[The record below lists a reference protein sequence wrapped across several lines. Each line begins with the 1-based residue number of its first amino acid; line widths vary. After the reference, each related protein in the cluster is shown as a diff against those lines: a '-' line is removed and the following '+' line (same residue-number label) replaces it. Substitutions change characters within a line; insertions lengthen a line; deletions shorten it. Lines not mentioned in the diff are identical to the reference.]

1 MMADPLFEL
10 QRALYAC
17 LSTDAAVSA
26 MVSGR
31 VFDRVPADAQA
42 PYISFGPMTADD
54 DGADCIDGLSVSVQ
68 IDAWSQAVGYGEVKE
83 IAGAVRKAIAAA
95 DLALN
100 THALAD
106 ITHRST
112 RILRDPDGL
121 TSHAV
126 LTFEASIEA
135 L

>member
-1 MMADPLFEL
+1 MADPLFEL
-10 QRALYAC
+10 QRALYA
-17 LSTDAAVSA
+17 LLTSDAAVTA
-26 MVSGR
+26 LVGGR
-31 VFDRVPADAQA
+31 VFDRVPKDAAQ
-42 PYISFGPMTADD
+42 PYISFGPVTADD
-54 DGADCIDGLSVSVQ
+54 DGADCIDGLSVAVQ
-68 IDAWSQAVGYGEVKE
+68 IDVWSQAVGYGEAKE
-83 IAGAVRKAIAAA
+83 IAGAVRKAIGAA
-95 DLALN
+95 DLALDTN
-100 THALAD
+100 ALAD